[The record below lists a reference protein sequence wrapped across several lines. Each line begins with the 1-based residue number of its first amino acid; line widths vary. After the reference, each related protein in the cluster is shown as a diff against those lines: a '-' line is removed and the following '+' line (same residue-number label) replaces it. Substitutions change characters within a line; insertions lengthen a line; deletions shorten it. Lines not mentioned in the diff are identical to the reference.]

1 MPSTTFITPLKAT
14 LRMAILAMAVAI
26 ATTVVFPQMPAA
38 AQNQTTTRNDSK
50 RFINIDVDSLVMAI
64 CREEGTSRIGG
75 IWTATT
81 DGATIGIV
89 PAKAWHK
96 TTGMT
101 IPRQNH
107 TLAEQWVMIL
117 LDSPDPMLQ
126 PGILMGWL
134 SPAAKPAHYT
144 ASIYTKR
151 KKNHLASPQ
160 QFVLHL
166 ADDGHLIMQAIRKG
180 IVINPWRLLPYM
192 VRGSVKYRDETPRD
206 LDGFL
211 KKWPVP
217 RNPQN
222 PRYL

>member
-1 MPSTTFITPLKAT
+1 MTIVK
-14 LRMAILAMAVAI
+14 MAMVAMAVAL
-26 ATTVVFPQMPAA
+26 ATPAA
-38 AQNQTTTRNDSK
+38 FPLTPRAEYNHSSTRHDPM
-50 RFINIDVDSLVMAI
+50 RFINTDVDSLVMAI

-96 TTGMT
+96 STGMT
-101 IPRQNH
+101 IPLKNH

-117 LDSPDPMLQ
+117 LDSPDPQLQ
-126 PGILMGWL
+126 PGTLMGWL

-192 VRGSVKYRDETPRD
+192 IRGTVKYRDETPRD